1 MTSIVK
7 YRESRYVT
15 VLDMYV
21 YIWAKVAEKGYK
33 CGHKK
38 RQLWVKGL
46 RGQRHVTN
54 SSTRHP
60 AHFKFGCLSIRAYS
74 VWFSSV
80 LVFSLKT
87 YFTT

>member
-1 MTSIVK
+1 MTSIMK
-7 YRESRYVT
+7 YRESHYVT

-21 YIWAKVAEKGYK
+21 YIWAKVAEMGYK

-38 RQLWVKGL
+38 GQQGVKGL
-46 RGQRHVTN
+46 RGRRHLTN

-60 AHFKFGCLSIRAYS
+60 AHFKFGCISIRAYS